1 MAAWLFL
8 AATIAADSVVG
19 DFNPYLYPSKTGLIA
34 VIDLQVAKNS
44 GYFDD
49 RLKEGFNN
57 LLQGNEQLKQLSE
70 LLDFDPLEQLTNV
83 TICGSDQQ
91 GDRSFLMIVNGNFPF
106 EKLSEALTEMVDD
119 GKLSVF
125 NIEEL
130 TVYFNHREREAMYF
144 ALIDGHTV
152 IATPSKTW
160 MADSVSGLV
169 NLRKMEG
176 ELAKRSNWKEDEPK
190 QALRLAGIF
199 PEDARRQIGRNPQL
213 AAIAEKLVGY
223 NVSVQL
229 LESPRIQVRL
239 TMTDPDAADQ
249 AALLFNTL
257 VRFGEAA
264 LANSPRQDLLQ
275 LLQKLKIDPK
285 DADVLA
291 DVTMS
296 GDLFRQILQNNEQQR
311 EQMRQRRRQ
320 REAEQN
326 R

>member
-1 MAAWLFL
+1 
-8 AATIAADSVVG
+8 
-19 DFNPYLYPSKTGLIA
+19 
-34 VIDLQVAKNS
+34 
-44 GYFDD
+44 
-49 RLKEGFNN
+49 
-57 LLQGNEQLKQLSE
+57 
-70 LLDFDPLEQLTNV
+70 
-83 TICGSDQQ
+83 
-91 GDRSFLMIVNGNFPF
+91 
-106 EKLSEALTEMVDD
+106 
-119 GKLSVF
+119 
-125 NIEEL
+125 
-130 TVYFNHREREAMYF
+130 VYFNHREREAMYF